1 MSIEAFNKTATE
13 DEDDG
18 GSSRD
23 EVSSSSHHYPYQ
35 RMLHRLQVK
44 ALNNSRQHQPSSCR
58 PSSSSS
64 SSSSSSANSSSAW
77 DLSDDATLAT
87 ILRELSIHII
97 TRARRAAFEIRD
109 LHQKVNA
116 AGANASLVRTEF
128 MKCTNTI
135 FVEQIVTDDYDDD
148 KIIDNGESK
157 LGNNNNNNNNNRDIL
172 AHGEAARRLNQ
183 NDDVGLLS
191 DDDDDDDDDS
201 SADIARLEEEEKMA
215 ISDGMKALT
224 LFFDPKRPI
233 NDNIGDNCGNNNDG
247 NGNNTKRVSPMIM
260 NNASEE
266 EEEEDNN
273 CYYYPSAEEDM
284 FNQRPLP
291 FIIGSREFMES
302 SCVGLGDENYK

>member
-1 MSIEAFNKTATE
+1 MSIEAFNKTAIK

-18 GSSRD
+18 GSRH
-23 EVSSSSHHYPYQ
+23 EVSSSSYYPYQ

-44 ALNNSRQHQPSSCR
+44 ALTNSQQHQSSCR

-64 SSSSSSANSSSAW
+64 SSANNGAW

-87 ILRELSIHII
+87 ILNELSIHII
-97 TRARRAAFEIRD
+97 TRTTRAAFEIRD
-109 LHQKVNA
+109 LHQSVNA
-116 AGANASLVRTEF
+116 AGVNVSLVQTEF
-128 MKCTNTI
+128 MKCTNTM
-135 FVEQIVTDDYDDD
+135 FVEQIVVTDDDDD

-157 LGNNNNNNNNNRDIL
+157 LGNNNNNNNNRDNL

-191 DDDDDDDDDS
+191 DDDDDDDDS
-201 SADIARLEEEEKMA
+201 SADIARLEEEEKLA

-233 NDNIGDNCGNNNDG
+233 NDSIGDNCGNNNDG
-247 NGNNTKRVSPMIM
+247 GGNNTKRVSPMIM

-273 CYYYPSAEEDM
+273 CYYYPSATEDM